1 MVRMLLMD
9 QESAARTIMAAP
21 TKTKQRVAPIES
33 ANKVEK
39 MRPTG
44 MAQLHTAPIG

>member
-21 TKTKQRVAPIES
+21 TKAKQRVTPIES

-44 MAQLHTAPIG
+44 MTQLHTAP